1 MSEVKVVLFDLGK
14 VLVDFDFAIA
24 ARRILARSQH
34 PPERLQEL
42 IQTSPLLVCFECGQI
57 TNEQFYEEVRRAT
70 GYQGTSEEFAAAF
83 ADIFTEIPNM
93 VRLHARLR
101 AAGYPTWIFSNTN
114 ELAVSHIRRNFPFF
128 ADFDGYFLSY
138 ELGVMKPQPAIYE
151 AAEQRTGCSGPEI
164 LYLDDLPA
172 NIAAGAAR
180 GWQTLLHISPTE
192 TTPLVE
198 KLLL

>member
-1 MSEVKVVLFDLGK
+1 MSKPSIIAFDLGK

-101 AAGYPTWIFSNTN
+101 AAGYTAPVTSL
-114 ELAVSHIRRNFPFF
+114 EDAVNDYVRNYLVSDRRL
-128 ADFDGYFLSY
+128 D
-138 ELGVMKPQPAIYE
+138 PAV
-151 AAEQRTGCSGPEI
+151 A
-164 LYLDDLPA
+164 
-172 NIAAGAAR
+172 
-180 GWQTLLHISPTE
+180 
-192 TTPLVE
+192 
-198 KLLL
+198 